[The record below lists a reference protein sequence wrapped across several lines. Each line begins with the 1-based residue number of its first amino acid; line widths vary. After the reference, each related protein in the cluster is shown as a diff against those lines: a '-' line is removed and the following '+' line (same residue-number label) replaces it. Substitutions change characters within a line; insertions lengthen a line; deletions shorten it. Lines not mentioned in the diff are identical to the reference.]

1 MKYIELKNRELKIK
15 REIENRKEKIKREIT
30 IFQTHY
36 CVYR

>member
-15 REIENRKEKIKREIT
+15 REIEKRKEKIKREIT
-30 IFQTHY
+30 IFQTDY